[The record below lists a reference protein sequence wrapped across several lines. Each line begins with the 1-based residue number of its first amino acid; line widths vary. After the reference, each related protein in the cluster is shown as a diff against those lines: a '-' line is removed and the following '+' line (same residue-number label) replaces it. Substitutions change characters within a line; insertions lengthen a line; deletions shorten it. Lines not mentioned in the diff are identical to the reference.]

1 MPFKKSD
8 PVGSYL
14 HDVPADE
21 RTPERYRQYLE
32 QNNALDLIEPKK
44 PAAKPEAKKPAPK
57 KPAAKPEAKVE
68 TED

>member
-1 MPFKKSD
+1 MSFKKSD

-21 RTPERYRQYLE
+21 RNPERYRQYLE

-44 PAAKPEAKKPAPK
+44 PAVKPEAKKPK
-57 KPAAKPEAKVE
+57 KPAVKPEAKVE